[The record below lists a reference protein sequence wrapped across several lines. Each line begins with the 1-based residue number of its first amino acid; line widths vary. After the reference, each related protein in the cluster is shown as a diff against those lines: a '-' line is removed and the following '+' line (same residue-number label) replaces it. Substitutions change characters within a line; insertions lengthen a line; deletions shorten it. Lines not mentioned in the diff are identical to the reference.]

1 MLNDP
6 KTDHFEINEASG
18 LFYLIFVFIIFKM
31 LEIKTKYAM
40 VTGASKGIGRSM
52 AIALAKRKMNLLL
65 IARSSNELIALQQ
78 DIKSQYGVEV
88 NVLPIDLSLPGSPKQ
103 VLGWIQQNN
112 YPIQVLINNA
122 GYGLWG
128 KFAELDLA
136 EQLAMCQLN
145 MTSIVSLCHLLLPVL
160 SNEKQAYILNV
171 SSTAAY
177 QAVPTL
183 AIYSATKA
191 FVLSFTRAFR
201 FELKDGPVSVS
212 CLSPGPVDTGFAHR
226 AGLDAFNKMAEK
238 FNMRPDEV
246 AEIAIKGMLAKK
258 SEIIPGFTNIIS
270 VYANRILP
278 KGFIEKTAAGIYKT

>member
-1 MLNDP
+1 MSET
-6 KTDHFEINEASG
+6 KI
-18 LFYLIFVFIIFKM
+18 
-31 LEIKTKYAM
+31 KYAM

-52 AIALAKRKMNLLL
+52 AIALAKRKINLLL
-65 IARSSNELIALQQ
+65 IARSANELISLQTE
-78 DIKSQYGVEV
+78 IKSQYGVEV
-88 NVLPIDLSLPGSPKQ
+88 DILSIDLSQPQAPTA
-103 VLGWIQQNN
+103 VLNWVIEKN
-112 YPIQVLINNA
+112 YSVYILINNA

-128 KFAELDLA
+128 KFSELDLTA
-136 EQLAMCQLN
+136 QLEMCQLN
-145 MTSIVSLCHLLLPVL
+145 MTTVTSLCHLLLPLL
-160 SNEKQAYILNV
+160 SKEKQAYILNV

-191 FVLSFTRAFR
+191 FVLSFTRALR

-246 AEIAIKGMLAKK
+246 AEIALKGMFAKK

-278 KGFIEKTAAGIYKT
+278 KGFIEKMAAGIYKT

>member
-1 MLNDP
+1 MSET
-6 KTDHFEINEASG
+6 K
-18 LFYLIFVFIIFKM
+18 
-31 LEIKTKYAM
+31 IKYVL
-40 VTGASKGIGRSM
+40 VTGASKGIGKSM
-52 AIALAKRKMNLLL
+52 AIALAKRKINLLL
-65 IARSSNELIALQQ
+65 IARSSNELSTLQT
-78 DIKSQYGVEV
+78 DIKNQYGVEV
-88 NVLPIDLSLPGSPKQ
+88 HILSTDLSLQQAPTQ
-103 VLGWIQQNN
+103 VFDWIKENN
-112 YPIQVLINNA
+112 FQVYILINNA

-136 EQLAMCQLN
+136 AQLEMCQLN
-145 MTSIVSLCHLLLPVL
+145 MTTVTALCHLLIPIL
-160 SNEKQAYILNV
+160 STEKEAYILNV

-191 FVLSFTRAFR
+191 FVLSFTRALR

-226 AGLDAFNKMAEK
+226 AGLDTFNKMAEK

-246 AEIAIKGMLAKK
+246 AEIALKGMFAKK

-278 KGFIEKTAAGIYKT
+278 KGFIEKMAAGIYKT

>member
-1 MLNDP
+1 M
-6 KTDHFEINEASG
+6 
-18 LFYLIFVFIIFKM
+18 
-31 LEIKTKYAM
+31 KYALI
-40 VTGASKGIGRSM
+40 TGASKGIGKSM
-52 AIALAKRKMNLLL
+52 AIALARRKINLLL
-65 IARSSNELIALQQ
+65 IARSANELIALQTEV
-78 DIKSQYGVEV
+78 KNQYHVEV
-88 NVLPIDLSLPGSPKQ
+88 DILSIDLSQVQAPKA
-103 VLGWIQQNN
+103 VHNWITEKN
-112 YPIQVLINNA
+112 YAVNILINNA

-128 KFAELDLA
+128 KFEELDLNA
-136 EQLAMCQLN
+136 QLEMCQLN
-145 MTSIVSLCHLLLPVL
+145 MITVTSLCHLLLPIL
-160 SNEKQAYILNV
+160 SAEKQAYILNV
-171 SSTAAY
+171 CSTAAY

-191 FVLSFTRAFR
+191 FVLSFTRALR

-246 AEIAIKGMLAKK
+246 AEIALKGMFAKK

-278 KGFIEKTAAGIYKT
+278 KGFIEKMAAGIYKT